1 MFTGKVPF
9 SENKV
14 FLVTKKI
21 ADGERPPRP
30 SKTTR
35 LGLSDE
41 LWASIESLWAH
52 EVADRPP
59 ASTFV
64 DLLERV
70 NPDIDSLEEL
80 TSFDPDSEEHLTK
93 LQSIIKYRDNTLFGM
108 REDESLVLI
117 KLFDRVRSSISRG
130 SSSNPEAL

>member
-1 MFTGKVPF
+1 MPF

-14 FLVTKKI
+14 FLATKKI

-41 LWASIESLWAH
+41 LWALIESSWAH
-52 EVADRPP
+52 EAVDRPP

-64 DLLERV
+64 DILKRV
-70 NPDIDSLEEL
+70 NPDIESLEEL
-80 TSFDPDSEEHLTK
+80 TSFDPDSEEYLTK
-93 LQSIIKYRDNTLFGM
+93 LQSIIRYRDNTLFGM

-117 KLFDRVRSSISRG
+117 KVFDRVCSSVSREP
-130 SSSNPEAL
+130 SFNPKAL